1 MILATV
7 GVALI
12 AAADTHQ
19 QDLVIYNPSNSV
31 PAGFYVRSD
40 RPLERGALVTVRAV
54 SVAPAYV
61 TLRNYTDPGDRFIKR
76 IAGVAGDEVCAEGQR
91 LSLNGFVV
99 ARRWERDSAGRML
112 PTWSGCRVLAP
123 DELLLLGDTP
133 DSFDGRYWGPVTT
146 RMISGVWRSIAG

>member
-1 MILATV
+1 M
-7 GVALI
+7 
-12 AAADTHQ
+12 
-19 QDLVIYNPSNSV
+19 
-31 PAGFYVRSD
+31 
-40 RPLERGALVTVRAV
+40 
-54 SVAPAYV
+54 
-61 TLRNYTDPGDRFIKR
+61 
-76 IAGVAGDEVCAEGQR
+76 CAEGQR

-123 DELLLLGDTP
+123 DELLLLVATP